1 MIPILALAAAA
12 HAAEPRFAD
21 AALASDDTQSLAS
34 RVSAVE
40 RLVSS
45 GDLSVLP
52 VMRAILRGPDSR
64 LQLHILDQLGS
75 WQDPA
80 VVPVVAMVAGRDGA
94 AEAVRTAAVD
104 ALGALQLDEAAT
116 ELLGLARDRDLPRE
130 LQSHAADVLEQR
142 YPGRARAAEL
152 RVRAHPWGAAL
163 GIAGTGLTG
172 AVTLSSVGVW
182 TRSDLA
188 VWVGSIGGTAVG
200 AGTGGIVNTVRPMTH
215 AEGLVMASG
224 PTWGTVGALALTEGI
239 FPYEASRTRANV
251 GAGLRTAGAAAGLG
265 LAAWRWDQGAELAST
280 REVNTAGWLGAQLGA
295 GLGKSSAVASHG
307 SSCNRLGLTDQARCW
322 EERWARE
329 DRWHMLGAVG
339 GGAVGLGTGALV
351 RSGWAPD
358 EASIAF
364 GSVGAAQGTA
374 IGLLL
379 PAALGRSSAWHHVD
393 IGLPTGVAL
402 ALVVDHTVPTASE
415 TAGNALVGGIFG
427 HGLGAGL
434 PLLVADIP
442 GKTLAASTAG
452 VGLAGTVTGGLVA
465 PHLDLTP
472 GDRTLIGV
480 GSSIAAVESWLIT
493 DGLLDAAG
501 RSRQQALGVGLT
513 AGSLTGVG
521 LEAVANWVEVPAG
534 DVVLVTT
541 VGGWGAMLGVLGPI
555 AAGARYRAGAGR
567 VAASAGGAVGMGI
580 GGVLVSPL
588 VGLEPHRTV
597 VPQLCAVGGGS
608 LGTIGAAFLTTEQ
621 QGLALGAVAGA
632 AVGAAGGVGLELWLG
647 DRGQDQA
654 LLPLPSAV
662 AARLPGQWTLSP
674 RPAVLEDGET
684 GLAVDLQVV
693 GW

>member
-1 MIPILALAAAA
+1 
-12 HAAEPRFAD
+12 
-21 AALASDDTQSLAS
+21 
-34 RVSAVE
+34 V
-40 RLVSS
+40 LV
-45 GDLSVLP
+45 
-52 VMRAILRGPDSR
+52 
-64 LQLHILDQLGS
+64 
-75 WQDPA
+75 
-80 VVPVVAMVAGRDGA
+80 
-94 AEAVRTAAVD
+94 
-104 ALGALQLDEAAT
+104 
-116 ELLGLARDRDLPRE
+116 
-130 LQSHAADVLEQR
+130 QR

-152 RVRAHPWGAAL
+152 RVRAHPWGATL
-163 GIAGTGLTG
+163 GISGAGLTG

-188 VWVGSIGGTAVG
+188 IWVGSIGGTAVG

-224 PTWGTVGALALTEGI
+224 PAWGTVGALALTEGI
-239 FPYEASRTRANV
+239 FPYDDSRTRASV

-265 LAAWRWDQGAELAST
+265 LAAWRWDRGAELAGT
-280 REVNTAGWLGAQLGA
+280 REVNTTGWLGAQLGA
-295 GLGKSSAVASHG
+295 GLGKGSALASAG
-307 SSCNRLGLTDQARCW
+307 PSCNRRDLEEQALCW
-322 EERWARE
+322 EDRWARE
-329 DRWHMLGAVG
+329 HQWRMLGAVG
-339 GGAVGLGTGALV
+339 GGAVGLGTGALL
-351 RSGWAPD
+351 RRGWAPD
-358 EASIAF
+358 EGSIAL
-364 GSVGAAQGTA
+364 GSVGAAQGSA
-374 IGLLL
+374 MGLLL
-379 PAALGRSSAWHHVD
+379 PAALGRSSSWHHVD

-402 ALVVDHTVPTASE
+402 ALVVDHTVPAASG

-434 PLLVADIP
+434 PLLVPDVS

-452 VGLAGTVTGGLVA
+452 VGLAGTVAGGLVA
-465 PHLDLTP
+465 PLLDLTP

-521 LEAVANWVEVPAG
+521 LEALANRVEVPAG

-541 VGGWGAMLGVLGPI
+541 TGGWGAMLGVLGPI
-555 AAGARYRAGAGR
+555 AAGASYRAGAGR

-588 VGLEPHRTV
+588 VGLEPRRTV

-608 LGTIGAAFLTTEQ
+608 LGTIGAASVTTEQ

-632 AVGAAGGVGLELWLG
+632 AVGAAGGIGLELWLG

-654 LLPLPSAV
+654 LLLPLPSAV
-662 AARLPGQWTLSP
+662 AARLPGQWSLSP

-684 GLAVDLQVV
+684 GLGVDLQVV